1 MNPTAKDY
9 IRKYHRQL
17 NEWPEIQDIVQNCH
31 CSPQDAEEW
40 LRRCQGSVKAARV
53 REKKPFKFPTVESLV
68 IRFASSLQ
76 YFGFMV
82 ASLVDLGLAWF
93 FFYSLGSGDFGK
105 MMLGTMGLVL
115 TASKLWG
122 WAYSRIDRKA
132 LPVAVLAALLSVFG
146 NTAIFRAEIELQA
159 TVATTENNVKTGQST
174 SDIIQGQITEKQSE
188 LTLKTAARDKID
200 PSIEANLPMYNTLDI
215 KVKTANKEL
224 KDLRDQLALAVKEPV
239 KSEIVT
245 KPTALQLD
253 SWSVFR
259 QWAEIGKDVPRI
271 LAYFFTLV
279 FSFLLELIVFSTTP
293 RKELKRKRA

>member
-1 MNPTAKDY
+1 MNPTAKDF
-9 IRKYHRQL
+9 IKKYHRQL
-17 NEWPEIQDIVQNCH
+17 NEWPEVADIVQNTH

-40 LRRCQGSVKAARV
+40 LKRCMAGVKAARV
-53 REKKPFKFPTVESLV
+53 PKKKPFKFPTVESLV

-122 WAYSRIDRKA
+122 WAYSKIERKA

-174 SDIIQGQITEKQSE
+174 SE
-188 LTLKTAARDKID
+188 
-200 PSIEANLPMYNTLDI
+200 
-215 KVKTANKEL
+215 KVK
-224 KDLRDQLALAVKEPV
+224 
-239 KSEIVT
+239 
-245 KPTALQLD
+245 
-253 SWSVFR
+253 
-259 QWAEIGKDVPRI
+259 
-271 LAYFFTLV
+271 
-279 FSFLLELIVFSTTP
+279 
-293 RKELKRKRA
+293 

>member
-9 IRKYHRQL
+9 ISKFYRSL
-17 NEWPEIQDIVQNCH
+17 GEWPETSDIVQNCH

-40 LRRCQGSVKAARV
+40 LRRCQGSVRAARV

-76 YFGFMV
+76 YFAFLV
-82 ASLVDLGLAWF
+82 SSIVDLGLAWF

-115 TASKLWG
+115 TGSKLWG
-122 WAYSRIDRKA
+122 WAYSKIDRKA
-132 LPVAVLAALLSVFG
+132 LPVALLAALLSIFG
-146 NTAIFRAEIELQA
+146 NTAIFRAEIEIQA
-159 TVATTENNVKTGQST
+159 KSAVTDNTVQTDSA
-174 SDIIQGQITEKQSE
+174 IIQGQITAKQSE
-188 LTLKTAARDKID
+188 ITLKTAARDKID
-200 PSIEANLPMYNTLDI
+200 LSVESNLPMYNTLDN

-224 KDLRDQLALAVKEPV
+224 KDLTDRLSTVKVSV
-239 KSEIVT
+239 KSETSTI
-245 KPTALQLD
+245 QLD

-259 QWAEIGKDVPRI
+259 QWTVIGDNASKV
-271 LAYFFTLV
+271 LAYFFTLT

-293 RKELKRKRA
+293 RKEIKKRSKRLQAP